1 MKLIIARH
9 AQTDENAK
17 GAQIGQESEALLNG
31 QGLKQARQLAEFLK
45 NETIQFAYV
54 SPQKRAVYTAKEV
67 LRFHPL
73 VQVITAP
80 HLREQHFGVFEGKEK
95 AEWKALKKQLK
106 EPFHLLKP
114 QSGESY
120 AELQARTVGFF
131 NELLEKHEN
140 DTIFVMS
147 HGGTL
152 GMLYLHLFN
161 KEITEENYN
170 IYKPENTALT
180 VLEIYKNNPIKA
192 SIVNSLKHLES

>member
-9 AQTDENAK
+9 AQTDENTE
-17 GAQIGQESEALLNG
+17 GAQIGKDSEALLNE
-31 QGLKQARQLAEFLK
+31 QGLKQARQLADFLR
-45 NETIQFAYV
+45 NETIQFAYM
-54 SPQKRAVYTAKEV
+54 SPQKRAVRTAEEV
-67 LRFHPL
+67 LKFHPSAR
-73 VQVITAP
+73 VITAP
-80 HLREQHFGVFEGKEK
+80 HLREQHLGVFEGKGK

-106 EPFHLLKP
+106 KPFHLLKP

-120 AELQARTVGFF
+120 AELQARTVRFF
-131 NELLEKHEN
+131 NELMEKHEN

-180 VLEIYKNNPIKA
+180 VLEICKNSPIKA